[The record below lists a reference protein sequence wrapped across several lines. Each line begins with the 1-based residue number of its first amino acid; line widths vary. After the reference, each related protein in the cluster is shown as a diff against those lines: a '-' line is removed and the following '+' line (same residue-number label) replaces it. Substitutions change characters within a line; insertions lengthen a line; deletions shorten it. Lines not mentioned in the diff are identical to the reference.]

1 MLLLLHTLEF
11 LRAGRACGGMLNLYI
26 DYDECTL
33 AEPSRDL
40 TMFQMPF
47 RALHLTILPMGW
59 TNSVPIFHDNVTHI
73 LRPEVPH
80 LTVPYIDNIPV
91 KGLPSAYCLEDG
103 TFEMTSNSPSIQHFI
118 WEHFEALNR
127 IVQQMKYSGGTFS
140 GYKLTLCV
148 PEITVLGYYCM
159 PYGCLPDS
167 T

>member
-59 TNSVPIFHDNVTHI
+59 TNSVPIFHDDVTHI
-73 LRPEVPH
+73 LRPEVLQ
-80 LTVPYIDNIPV
+80 LTVPYINNVPV
-91 KGLPSAYCLEDG
+91 KGLLLAYHLKDG
-103 TFEMTSNSPSIQHFI
+103 TFKMIPDNPGIQHFI
-118 WEHFEALNR
+118 
-127 IVQQMKYSGGTFS
+127 
-140 GYKLTLCV
+140 
-148 PEITVLGYYCM
+148 
-159 PYGCLPDS
+159 
-167 T
+167 

>member
-47 RALHLTILPMGW
+47 RALHLTILPMGC

-73 LRPEVPH
+73 LRPEMPH
-80 LTVPYIDNIPV
+80 LTVLYIDDVPI
-91 KGLPSAYCLEDG
+91 KGPQSYYLNSDG
-103 TFEMTSNSPSIQHFI
+103 TYEMIPENAGIWQFV
-118 WEHFEALNR
+118 WEHFQGVNR
-127 IVQQMKYSGGTFS
+127 VVQHMKYPAGPFQVSSRRF
-140 GYKLTLCV
+140 
-148 PEITVLGYYCM
+148 
-159 PYGCLPDS
+159 
-167 T
+167 